1 MKNFVVE
8 NCIKIAFHCTLLTKS
23 QHMFRKWLGV
33 MRLKVDSSH
42 HLNLCLSA
50 SPQGITRPQWVNT
63 CLLEMCLNSVHC
75 LLQVDNEENVLV
87 CLRIII
93 ELHKQY
99 RPQINTEV
107 SVMSMVTDTIGVK
120 PLLANDN
127 YHKISNIRRSRLC
140 HIYWRQVLSREWR
153 CSWSSADRRCSNYI
167 WVINDLIAN

>member
-1 MKNFVVE
+1 
-8 NCIKIAFHCTLLTKS
+8 
-23 QHMFRKWLGV
+23 
-33 MRLKVDSSH
+33 
-42 HLNLCLSA
+42 
-50 SPQGITRPQWVNT
+50 
-63 CLLEMCLNSVHC
+63 MCLNSVHC

-127 YHKISNIRRSRLC
+127 YRKISNIRRTKCENLNVSHLVLQSSLSNLLKPGVKSRMKM
-140 HIYWRQVLSREWR
+140 
-153 CSWSSADRRCSNYI
+153 
-167 WVINDLIAN
+167 